1 MKYRAYSKKFNI
13 QEVPVIF
20 TDRTKGQS
28 KMSGSIIKEAIFG
41 VISLRIRK
49 FFNRL

>member
-1 MKYRAYSKKFNI
+1 MKYRAFAQKFTI

-28 KMSGSIIKEAIFG
+28 KMSGAIIKEAIFG
-41 VISLRIRK
+41 VISLRVRK

>member
-1 MKYRAYSKKFNI
+1 MKYRAYSNNCNI

-41 VISLRIRK
+41 VLALRIKRM
-49 FFNRL
+49 FNNL